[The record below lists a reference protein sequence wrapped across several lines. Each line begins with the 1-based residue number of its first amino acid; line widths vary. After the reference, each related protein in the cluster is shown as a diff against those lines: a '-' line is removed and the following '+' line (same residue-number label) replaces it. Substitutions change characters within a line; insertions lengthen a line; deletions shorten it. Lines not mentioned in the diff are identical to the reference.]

1 MRRPLAAMAC
11 AIALVSTCTV
21 EAAAPLTLHDALRRV
36 SDAHPDLRLIDA
48 RAGAL
53 DAARDT
59 AALAPATTLE
69 ATLENLAG
77 SGETRGLHGA
87 ELTLGIA
94 SVFERGGKREARI
107 ALAGSRL
114 DALATERQAR
124 RLDLLADVAR
134 RYLDAAS
141 ARWRGDVAEQDAQQR
156 GKARDAARRRFT
168 AGAAP
173 ESAALAAEA
182 ALARAELAQARA
194 RLGERHAFA
203 YLAALWGR
211 QGDGGEAPAAKEPAA
226 LPALEPPEALLARL
240 ERNPELTKLA
250 DARRIADARLRLAE
264 TDARADLSWQVGVRR
279 MQASQDMALV
289 AGLSVPLGNAR
300 RAAPSIREAT
310 LERDALD
317 IERESIALALRITL
331 IEAVGRYELAREEV
345 RRLDADV
352 LPRLHT
358 AAAAAERA
366 YRAGAG
372 DYLDWGQLQSEAIDA
387 RFQRVDAAA
396 AGLAALIEIQRLAGL
411 PIRFADA
418 RETAAVRAVGFGLGT
433 GREPEHPPFRH
444 PSESRDPCCF
454 LGGKIKMDPSFRW
467 DDGEGNLSRD
477 VLGDT
482 Q

>member
-1 MRRPLAAMAC
+1 M
-11 AIALVSTCTV
+11 
-21 EAAAPLTLHDALRRV
+21 TLHDALQRV

-48 RAGAL
+48 SAGVL
-53 DAARDT
+53 DAARDS
-59 AALAPATTLE
+59 AALGPATTLD

-77 SGETRGLHGA
+77 SGEARGLHGA

-94 SVFERGGKREARI
+94 SIFERGGKREARI
-107 ALAGSRL
+107 ALADSRR
-114 DALATERQAR
+114 DALATERDAR

-134 RYLDAAS
+134 RYLDAAA
-141 ARWRGDVAEQDAQQR
+141 ARWRGDVAQQDARQR
-156 GKARDAARRRFT
+156 SNARDAARKRFT

-173 ESAALAAEA
+173 ESAALSAEA

-211 QGDGGEAPAAKEPAA
+211 QNEGSETPAAEEPAT
-226 LPALEPPEALLARL
+226 LPELEPLDALLVRL
-240 ERNPELTKLA
+240 EQNPELAKLA

-264 TDARADLSWQVGVRR
+264 TDSRADVSWQVGVRR
-279 MQASQDMALV
+279 LQASRDMALV
-289 AGLSVPLGNAR
+289 AGLSVPLGHAR

-310 LERDALD
+310 LERDALG

-331 IEAVGRYELAREEV
+331 LEAAGRYELAREEV

-372 DYLDWGQLQSEAIDA
+372 GYLEWAQLQSEAIDA
-387 RFQRVDAAA
+387 RFQRVDAAT
-396 AGLAALIEIQRLAGL
+396 AGLTALIEIQRLIRRPSAGW
-411 PIRFADA
+411 
-418 RETAAVRAVGFGLGT
+418 
-433 GREPEHPPFRH
+433 
-444 PSESRDPCCF
+444 DPCCF
-454 LGGKIKMDPSFRW
+454 PDSKIKMDPSLRW
-467 DDGEGNLSRD
+467 GDGEEVPD
-477 VLGDT
+477 QAAIGDT
-482 Q
+482 P

>member
-1 MRRPLAAMAC
+1 MRHPLAAMAC
-11 AIALVSTCTV
+11 AIALVSTCPV
-21 EAAAPLTLHDALRRV
+21 EATTPVTLHDALQRV

-48 RAGAL
+48 RAGLL

-59 AALAPATTLE
+59 ASLTPGTTFD

-77 SGETRGLHGA
+77 SGEARGLHGA

-94 SVFERGGKREARI
+94 SLLERGGKREARI
-107 ALAGSRL
+107 ALADSRR
-114 DALATERQAR
+114 DALTTERDAR
-124 RLDLLADVAR
+124 RLDLLAEVAR

-141 ARWRGDVAEQDAQQR
+141 ARWRGDVAQQDAQQR
-156 GKARDAARRRFT
+156 GKARDAARKRFI

-173 ESAALAAEA
+173 ESAALSAEA

-194 RLGERHAFA
+194 RFGERHAFA

-211 QGDGGEAPAAKEPAA
+211 QNDGDETPSAEEPAT
-226 LPALEPPEALLARL
+226 LPALEPLDALLARL
-240 ERNPELTKLA
+240 EHNPELTKLA
-250 DARRIADARLRLAE
+250 DARRIANARLRLAE
-264 TDARADLSWQVGVRR
+264 TDLRADVSWQVGVRR
-279 MQASQDMALV
+279 LQASRDMALV
-289 AGLSVPLGNAR
+289 AGLSVPLGSAR

-317 IERESIALALRITL
+317 IERESTALALRITL
-331 IEAVGRYELAREEV
+331 LEAAGRYELAREEV

-372 DYLDWGQLQSEAIDA
+372 DYLDWAQLQSEAIDA
-387 RFQRVDAAA
+387 RFARVDAAA

-418 RETAAVRAVGFGLGT
+418 
-433 GREPEHPPFRH
+433 
-444 PSESRDPCCF
+444 
-454 LGGKIKMDPSFRW
+454 
-467 DDGEGNLSRD
+467 
-477 VLGDT
+477 GDT
-482 Q
+482 P

>member
-11 AIALVSTCTV
+11 AIALVSACTTQ
-21 EAAAPLTLHDALRRV
+21 AASPLSLHDALQRV

-48 RAGAL
+48 RTGVL
-53 DAARDT
+53 DAARDA
-59 AALAPATTLE
+59 AALTPDITLD

-77 SGETRGLHGA
+77 SGEARGLHGA
-87 ELTLGIA
+87 ELTLGIT

-107 ALAGSRL
+107 ALADSRR
-114 DALATERQAR
+114 DALATEHEAR

-156 GKARDAARRRFT
+156 SNARDAARKRFA

-173 ESAALAAEA
+173 ESAALSAEA

-211 QGDGGEAPAAKEPAA
+211 QNDDDEMLVAEEPTT
-226 LPALEPPEALLARL
+226 LPELEPLDALLARL
-240 ERNPELTKLA
+240 EQNPALTKLA
-250 DARRIADARLRLAE
+250 DARRIADARLRLAQ
-264 TDARADLSWQVGVRR
+264 TDARADVSWQVSVRR
-279 MQASQDMALV
+279 VQASRDVALV
-289 AGLSVPLGNAR
+289 AGVSVPLGSAR
-300 RAAPSIREAT
+300 RAAPSIRETT
-310 LERDALD
+310 LERDALG

-331 IEAVGRYELAREEV
+331 LEAAGRYELAREEV

-352 LPRLHT
+352 LPRLHS
-358 AAAAAERA
+358 AAAVAERA

-372 DYLDWGQLQSEAIDA
+372 GYLDWAQLQSEASDA
-387 RFQRVDAAA
+387 RLARVDAAT

-411 PIRFADA
+411 PIRFAD
-418 RETAAVRAVGFGLGT
+418 
-433 GREPEHPPFRH
+433 P
-444 PSESRDPCCF
+444 
-454 LGGKIKMDPSFRW
+454 
-467 DDGEGNLSRD
+467 GN
-477 VLGDT
+477 T
-482 Q
+482 P